1 MARTQKTAQAP
12 LTLEQIP
19 AIPVEEQP
27 YPLPKGWK
35 WVRLGDVA
43 NIIMGQSPAGNDTTN
58 NNSYT
63 PLIGGASDI
72 GLLYPAVTKYTKK
85 PTKLSQPDD
94 IIICI
99 RATLGHPIFSDGVY
113 CLGRGVAAIRSAIL
127 NVYFTRFIFIN
138 FEHYLYK
145 YATGSTFLQINSIIL
160 NRMSIPL
167 PPIDEQQRIVERIES
182 LFAKLDEAKEKSES
196 VVESFEKRKAAILNM
211 VFSGKQTKKWDIVK
225 LKDISTLQTGIMK
238 CKKKYKNT
246 ILKPY
251 LRVANVQDGFFN
263 LNEIKNIEV
272 DMKKVE
278 RWTLKKGDVLFTEG
292 GDFDKLGRGA
302 VWEDQIHNCLHQN
315 HIFSIRVNRNILNP
329 YFLSYQTRSKY
340 GKSYF
345 LKCSKQTTNLASINS
360 TQLKNF
366 PVLLPSLPEQQEI
379 VRILDELLAREERI
393 KETAEK
399 TLERIDL
406 MKKAILAKAFRG
418 ELRTNVHSDNNQ

>member
-1 MARTQKTAQAP
+1 
-12 LTLEQIP
+12 
-19 AIPVEEQP
+19 
-27 YPLPKGWK
+27 
-35 WVRLGDVA
+35 
-43 NIIMGQSPAGNDTTN
+43 
-58 NNSYT
+58 
-63 PLIGGASDI
+63 
-72 GLLYPAVTKYTKK
+72 
-85 PTKLSQPDD
+85 
-94 IIICI
+94 
-99 RATLGHPIFSDGVY
+99 
-113 CLGRGVAAIRSAIL
+113 
-127 NVYFTRFIFIN
+127 
-138 FEHYLYK
+138 
-145 YATGSTFLQINSIIL
+145 
-160 NRMSIPL
+160 
-167 PPIDEQQRIVERIES
+167 
-182 LFAKLDEAKEKSES
+182 
-196 VVESFEKRKAAILNM
+196 
-211 VFSGKQTKKWDIVK
+211 
-225 LKDISTLQTGIMK
+225 
-238 CKKKYKNT
+238 
-246 ILKPY
+246 
-251 LRVANVQDGFFN
+251 
-263 LNEIKNIEV
+263 
-272 DMKKVE
+272 MKKVE